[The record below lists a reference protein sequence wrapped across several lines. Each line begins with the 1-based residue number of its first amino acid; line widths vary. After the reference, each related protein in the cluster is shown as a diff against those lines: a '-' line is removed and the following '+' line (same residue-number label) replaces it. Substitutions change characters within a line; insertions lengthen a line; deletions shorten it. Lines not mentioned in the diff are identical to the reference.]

1 MPPMKFLFSAPA
13 ANAVRALCAT
23 VLLASLAACATGGPA
38 SQKETDEQALE
49 QLGTGSVV
57 LDCDQS
63 CGEAWRRNRPEMMT
77 YLKAND
83 WRDLALL
90 VIRTDYRQDLG
101 YFYLGRAAEGLDE
114 REAASGYYKTA
125 EALATGTVDSAK
137 CAATPDGC
145 DGLTLLTEVLT
156 RIQIVD
162 ADRSRGFRAA
172 RRRQNA
178 HPASSQPT
186 SAQPTSAQ
194 PTSAQPGPT
203 QPPGAAGQAPTGDW
217 VDPPPATP

>member
-1 MPPMKFLFSAPA
+1 MKFLFGAPA

-23 VLLASLAACATGGPA
+23 VLLGSLAACATGGA
-38 SQKETDEQALE
+38 SPLKETDEQALE
-49 QLGTGSVV
+49 QLRTGSAA

-63 CGEAWRRNRPEMMT
+63 CSGAWRRNRPEMMT

-83 WRDLALL
+83 WRDLGLL

-101 YFYLGRAAEGLDE
+101 YFYLGRAAEGLGE
-114 REAASGYYKTA
+114 REAASEYYKTA

-137 CAATPDGC
+137 CAATPGGC

-162 ADRSRGFRAA
+162 ADRSHDFRAA
-172 RRRQNA
+172 RRRQTA
-178 HPASSQPT
+178 RPASGQPA
-186 SAQPTSAQ
+186 SDQPASGQ
-194 PTSAQPGPT
+194 PA
-203 QPPGAAGQAPTGDW
+203 GAAGQAPSGNW